1 MQNQFID
8 ISLNKN
14 TLDRYWVRSSIFKAI
29 KSASPRFKGD
39 LLDAGCGQMP
49 YREFLQNN
57 SEIIKYVGLDIE
69 AAIKY
74 NEAVKPDLSWD
85 GINMPIKDSSYD
97 TVIATEVLE
106 HCPDPMAYLAEV
118 YRVLKPG
125 GVFFF
130 TVPFLW
136 PLHEVPHDA
145 YRYTPFTL
153 ERMFKQTGFKEIDI
167 KSLGGY
173 NAALASMIGLWL
185 KRHLK
190 DSWKK
195 RVLTSIGLFCMRW
208 LLKRDVPPTRW
219 KESTMST
226 GFYGI
231 LVK

>member
-1 MQNQFID
+1 MDNQFID
-8 ISLNKN
+8 IPLNKN
-14 TLDRYWVRSSIFKAI
+14 TIDRYWVRSSIFKAI
-29 KSASPRFKGD
+29 KSSSHSFKGD
-39 LLDAGCGQMP
+39 LLDAGCGRMP
-49 YREFLQNN
+49 YREFLLEN
-57 SEIIKYVGLDIE
+57 SEIHSYTGLDIE
-69 AAIKY
+69 TSLQYDSNI
-74 NEAVKPDLSWD
+74 KPDILWD
-85 GINMPIKDSSYD
+85 GQTMPIKDNCYE

-106 HCPDPMAYLAEV
+106 HCPDPDQYLAEV

-125 GVFFF
+125 GTFFF
-130 TVPFLW
+130 TVPFVW

-153 ERMFKQTGFKEIDI
+153 ERMFNKAGFSEIEI

-173 NAALASMIGLWL
+173 NAALATMIGLWL
-185 KRHLK
+185 KRHLRE
-190 DSWKK
+190 SWKK
-195 RVLTSIGLFCMRW
+195 RILTRVGLFCMKW

>member
-1 MQNQFID
+1 MENQFVN

-29 KSASPRFKGD
+29 KSAAPRFKGE

-49 YREFLQNN
+49 YREFLNNN
-57 SEIIKYVGLDIE
+57 SQITKYVGLDIE
-69 AAIKY
+69 AAINY
-74 NEAVKPDLSWD
+74 NDAVKPDLTWD
-85 GINMPIKDSSYD
+85 GVKMPIADRSYD

-106 HCPDPMAYLAEV
+106 HCPDPMGYLAEV

-153 ERMFKQTGFKEIDI
+153 ERMFKQTGFSEIEI

-185 KRHLK
+185 KRHLR

-195 RVLTSIGLFCMRW
+195 RILTRIGLFCMRW
-208 LLKRDVPPTRW
+208 LLKRDVAPTQW